1 MLDADSLPKAM
12 RWYRIDLHLHTPS
25 SEDYAEKEASYLDIL
40 KEAERRGLDII
51 AFSDHNTVAG
61 YEALFDE
68 IEFLERLEQR
78 GRLQDHERE
87 EVDEYRRLLKK
98 ITVLPGF
105 EFTSQFGSHTLAIF
119 PPEGQ
124 ASIPKLKAV
133 LNQLGVSYE
142 KMDLGTTSVPG
153 TQAFLEAYK
162 IINEAGGIVI
172 AAHINA
178 PTGVLAIANN
188 LPTGALRISATQSP
202 YLHALEFS
210 GFHNPQ
216 LQGFSSPH
224 WYDGTNL
231 GYERRMFCLQGSD
244 AHRVTQDQ
252 NDAMHRWGIG
262 DRPTEVLLAEPTFEF
277 LLELFLSKDFDRLR
291 VPFVSDVTRYNR
303 IADARTAGPS
313 DRQIISV
320 SCTDDPDQMC
330 RHVVALAN
338 SGGGTIFLGMDPD
351 PKIPIAGLAD
361 ATSDMRTF
369 QSAVSELIF
378 PQPDWSVDI
387 VPYEGHEVIQIEVR
401 DAQRKPCY
409 MREQEDRAIY
419 VRHNGETVLASHGD
433 LIDMLHTEGDDGL
446 ARNGQFDS
454 QVRMLASGIEQPK
467 SGVEIVGVTLR
478 GDTEYFRVVDLRT
491 NRESQVSEYTAT
503 SVWLYAIKSYQEI
516 RTRLQD
522 LHHQV
527 RWNGQIGLWRVNR
540 ENEYYDQRNRA
551 KCDLVFRNE
560 EGRIEHIYM
569 AVAVGWIGP
578 AWDALF
584 EVDPPAAVAPVPLPA
599 DRKARWRGNMG
610 VDTLLRTPEGLFCN
624 LVFRNRQGRDLFYG
638 RVPCDRL
645 QAEWLEMLTVELPRS
660 GLEVVEV
667 HENGSDPQYKFH
679 NLGNRHVES
688 RLWTPDMLKDGSL
701 RHYALRMHLDQDRP
715 LDESQVS
722 WLGNIGY
729 LRRSYTAADLVYRDP
744 NGEDHIYYGARW
756 DDLNSE
762 WLQLSGV

>member
-1 MLDADSLPKAM
+1 MMDGDPLQKAM

-51 AFSDHNTVAG
+51 AFSDHNTIAG

-68 IEFLERLEQR
+68 IDFLERLDQR

-87 EVDEYRRLLKK
+87 EMEQYRRLLKK

-105 EFTSQFGSHTLAIF
+105 EFTSRFGSHTLAIF

-124 ASIPKLKAV
+124 ASIPKIKAV
-133 LNQLGVSYE
+133 LHQLGVPYE
-142 KMDLGTTSVPG
+142 KMNLGTTSVPG

-172 AAHINA
+172 AAHINS

-188 LPTGALRISATQSP
+188 LPTGALRISATQSS

-244 AHRVTQDQ
+244 AHRVTQDP
-252 NDAMHRWGIG
+252 NDTIHRWGIG
-262 DRPTEVLLAEPTFEF
+262 DRPTEALLSEPTFEA
-277 LLELFLSKDFDRLR
+277 LLQLFGSKDFDRLR
-291 VPFVSDVTRYNR
+291 VPFVSDVTRHNR
-303 IADARTAGPS
+303 IADARSAGSS
-313 DRQIISV
+313 DRQIM
-320 SCTDDPDQMC
+320 CPDFPEDPLQMC

-338 SGGGTIFLGMDPD
+338 IGGGAIFLGVDPD
-351 PKIPIAGLAD
+351 PKIPVAGLDD
-361 ATSDMRTF
+361 ATSDMRAF
-369 QSAVSELIF
+369 QATVSDLVF
-378 PQPDWSVDI
+378 PPPEWSVDI
-387 VPYEGHEVIQIEVR
+387 IAYEGQEVVQIEIR

-409 MREQEDRAIY
+409 VREQDERSIY
-419 VRHNGETVLASHGD
+419 VRHNGETVLATHGD
-433 LIDMLHTEGDDGL
+433 LIDMLHAESDDIL
-446 ARNGQFDS
+446 TRNGHIDT
-454 QVRMLASGIEQPK
+454 QVHVLAAGIEQPK

-478 GDTEYFRVVDLRT
+478 GDTEYYRVVDLRT

-503 SVWLYAIKSYQEI
+503 SVWLYAIKSFQDI
-516 RTRLQD
+516 RTRLHD
-522 LHHQV
+522 LQHQV
-527 RWNGQIGLWRVNR
+527 RWNGQTGLWRLYR
-540 ENEYYDQRNRA
+540 ENEYYDQRSRV

-560 EGRIEHIYM
+560 EGRIEHIFM

-584 EVDPPAAVAPVPLPA
+584 EIDPPAGVAPIPLPA
-599 DRKARWRGNMG
+599 DRKPRWRGNMG
-610 VDTLLRTPEGLFCN
+610 VESVERTAEGLFCN
-624 LVFRNRQGRDLFYG
+624 LAFRNRQGRDLFYSH
-638 RVPCDRL
+638 VPCDRL
-645 QAEWLEMLTVELPRS
+645 QAEWRDLLTVELPRS

-667 HENGSDPQYKFH
+667 YENGAGPQYKFH

-701 RHYALRMHLDQDRP
+701 RHYALRMHLEQDRP
-715 LDESQVS
+715 LNDSQVT
-722 WLGNIGY
+722 WLGNIGF
-729 LRRSYTAADLVYRDP
+729 LRRSYTAADLVYRDAA
-744 NGEDHIYYGARW
+744 GDDHVYYGARW

-762 WLQLSGV
+762 WLQLSGL

>member
-142 KMDLGTTSVPG
+142 KMNLGTTSVPG

-162 IINEAGGIVI
+162 IINESGGIVI

-188 LPTGALRISATQSP
+188 LPTGALRISATQSS

-262 DRPTEVLLAEPTFEF
+262 DRPSEALLAEPTFEA
-277 LLELFLSKDFDRLR
+277 LLQLFLSKDFDRLR

-303 IADARTAGPS
+303 IADARTAGTS
-313 DRQIISV
+313 DRQIMSA

-369 QSAVSELIF
+369 QTAVSELIF

-419 VRHNGETVLASHGD
+419 VRHNSETVLASHGD
-433 LIDMLHTEGDDGL
+433 LIDMLHNEGDEGL
-446 ARNGQFDS
+446 AHNGQFDS

-527 RWNGQIGLWRVNR
+527 RWNGQIGLWRVYR
-540 ENEYYDQRNRA
+540 ENEYYDQRNRV

-569 AVAVGWIGP
+569 AIAVGWIGP

-584 EVDPPAAVAPVPLPA
+584 EVDPPAAVTAVPLPA

-610 VDTLLRTPEGLFCN
+610 VDTLIRTPEGLFCN

-645 QAEWLEMLTVELPRS
+645 QAEWREMLTVELPRS

>member
-1 MLDADSLPKAM
+1 MCI
-12 RWYRIDLHLHTPS
+12 R
-25 SEDYAEKEASYLDIL
+25 
-40 KEAERRGLDII
+40 
-51 AFSDHNTVAG
+51 
-61 YEALFDE
+61 
-68 IEFLERLEQR
+68 
-78 GRLQDHERE
+78 
-87 EVDEYRRLLKK
+87 
-98 ITVLPGF
+98 
-105 EFTSQFGSHTLAIF
+105 
-119 PPEGQ
+119 
-124 ASIPKLKAV
+124 
-133 LNQLGVSYE
+133 
-142 KMDLGTTSVPG
+142 
-153 TQAFLEAYK
+153 
-162 IINEAGGIVI
+162 
-172 AAHINA
+172 
-178 PTGVLAIANN
+178 
-188 LPTGALRISATQSP
+188 
-202 YLHALEFS
+202 
-210 GFHNPQ
+210 
-216 LQGFSSPH
+216 
-224 WYDGTNL
+224 
-231 GYERRMFCLQGSD
+231 
-244 AHRVTQDQ
+244 
-252 NDAMHRWGIG
+252 
-262 DRPTEVLLAEPTFEF
+262 DR
-277 LLELFLSKDFDRLR
+277 
-291 VPFVSDVTRYNR
+291 
-303 IADARTAGPS
+303 
-313 DRQIISV
+313 
-320 SCTDDPDQMC
+320 
-330 RHVVALAN
+330 
-338 SGGGTIFLGMDPD
+338 
-351 PKIPIAGLAD
+351 
-361 ATSDMRTF
+361 
-369 QSAVSELIF
+369 
-378 PQPDWSVDI
+378 
-387 VPYEGHEVIQIEVR
+387 
-401 DAQRKPCY
+401 
-409 MREQEDRAIY
+409 
-419 VRHNGETVLASHGD
+419 
-433 LIDMLHTEGDDGL
+433 

-491 NRESQVSEYTAT
+491 NRESQVSEHTAT

-560 EGRIEHIYM
+560 EGRIEHIYL

-584 EVDPPAAVAPVPLPA
+584 EVDPPADVVPVPLPA

-610 VDTLLRTPEGLFCN
+610 VDSLLRTPDGLFCN

-645 QAEWLEMLTVELPRS
+645 QAEWREMLTIELPRS